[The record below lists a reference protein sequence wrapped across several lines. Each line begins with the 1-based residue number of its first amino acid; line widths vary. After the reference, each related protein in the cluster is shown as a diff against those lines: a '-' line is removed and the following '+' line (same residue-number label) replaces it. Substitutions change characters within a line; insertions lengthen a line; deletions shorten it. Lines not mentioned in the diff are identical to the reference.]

1 MFEKSD
7 KYFFAARITLNVL
20 HILGMLLF
28 LVVPILVAI
37 FESDTSCLIYL
48 VGVPATALSWLL
60 TTVLFGVICDIKLIR
75 NKLYCEDTRALA
87 KICAGAEAFK
97 NMARERIVRAEK
109 GAELKELI
117 AMLDSGEIS
126 REEYAERVSELWKP
140 IDEVRLAKEQEIAR
154 KQAEEKAR
162 AAKQAKQEEV
172 AAIVSEAQ
180 QTLKAQE
187 GEEKAESAES
197 AKAESE
203 ESEEKAEGAKKS
215 EEGAEK
221 APEEDPQKGEEQKV
235 TSENRAD
242 AEASAFCIQSLD
254 LKSW

>member
-37 FESDTSCLIYL
+37 FEDDTSCLIYL

-187 GEEKAESAES
+187 GEEKAESEES

-203 ESEEKAEGAKKS
+203 ESAEKAESAKKS

-221 APEEDPQKGEEQKV
+221 PEEDPQKGEE
-235 TSENRAD
+235 
-242 AEASAFCIQSLD
+242 
-254 LKSW
+254 

>member
-180 QTLKAQE
+180 QTLKADE
-187 GEEKAESAES
+187 GEEKAASAES

-221 APEEDPQKGEEQKV
+221 APEEDPQKGEE
-235 TSENRAD
+235 
-242 AEASAFCIQSLD
+242 
-254 LKSW
+254 

>member
-37 FESDTSCLIYL
+37 FEDDTSCLIYL

-60 TTVLFGVICDIKLIR
+60 TIVLFGVICDIKLIR

-87 KICAGAEAFK
+87 KICADSEAFK
-97 NMARERIVRAEK
+97 NLARERIVRAEK

-162 AAKQAKQEEV
+162 AAKLAKQEEV

-180 QTLKAQE
+180 QTLKADE
-187 GEEKAESAES
+187 GEEKAESA
-197 AKAESE
+197 

-215 EEGAEK
+215 EEGAK
-221 APEEDPQKGEEQKV
+221 KPEEDPQEGEE
-235 TSENRAD
+235 
-242 AEASAFCIQSLD
+242 
-254 LKSW
+254 

>member
-97 NMARERIVRAEK
+97 NIARERIVRAEK

-126 REEYAERVSELWKP
+126 REEYAERVSELWEP

-187 GEEKAESAES
+187 GEEKAESEES

-203 ESEEKAEGAKKS
+203 ESAEKAESAKKS
-215 EEGAEK
+215 EEGAK
-221 APEEDPQKGEEQKV
+221 KPEEDPQEGEE
-235 TSENRAD
+235 
-242 AEASAFCIQSLD
+242 
-254 LKSW
+254 

>member
-37 FESDTSCLIYL
+37 FEDDTSCLIYL

-87 KICAGAEAFK
+87 KICADSEAFK
-97 NMARERIVRAEK
+97 NLARERIVRAEK

-180 QTLKAQE
+180 QTLKADE
-187 GEEKAESAES
+187 GEEKAEGEES

-203 ESEEKAEGAKKS
+203 ESVKAESEESAEKAESAKKS

-221 APEEDPQKGEEQKV
+221 APEEDPQKGEE
-235 TSENRAD
+235 
-242 AEASAFCIQSLD
+242 
-254 LKSW
+254 

>member
-20 HILGMLLF
+20 HVLGMLLF

-75 NKLYCEDTRALA
+75 NKLYREDTRALA

-117 AMLDSGEIS
+117 AKLDSGEIS
-126 REEYAERVSELWKP
+126 REEYAERVSELWEP
-140 IDEVRLAKEQEIAR
+140 IDEVRLAKEQEIARKQAEEKARAAIAR

-180 QTLKAQE
+180 QTLKADE
-187 GEEKAESAES
+187 GEEKAESEES

-203 ESEEKAEGAKKS
+203 ESVKAESEESEAKAEGAKKR

-221 APEEDPQKGEEQKV
+221 APEEDPQAGEE
-235 TSENRAD
+235 
-242 AEASAFCIQSLD
+242 
-254 LKSW
+254 

>member
-87 KICAGAEAFK
+87 KICAGTEAFK

-117 AMLDSGEIS
+117 AKLDSGEIS

-180 QTLKAQE
+180 QTLKADE
-187 GEEKAESAES
+187 GEEKAESEES

-203 ESEEKAEGAKKS
+203 ESVKAESEESAEKAESAKKS
-215 EEGAEK
+215 EEGAK
-221 APEEDPQKGEEQKV
+221 KPEEDPQKGEE
-235 TSENRAD
+235 
-242 AEASAFCIQSLD
+242 
-254 LKSW
+254 

>member
-28 LVVPILVAI
+28 LVVPILIAI

-197 AKAESE
+197 AKAESAE
-203 ESEEKAEGAKKS
+203 SAKAESEESVKAESEESVKAESEESAEKAESAKKS

-221 APEEDPQKGEEQKV
+221 APEEDPQKGEE
-235 TSENRAD
+235 
-242 AEASAFCIQSLD
+242 
-254 LKSW
+254 

>member
-75 NKLYCEDTRALA
+75 NKLYREDTRALA

-117 AMLDSGEIS
+117 AKLDSGEIS
-126 REEYAERVSELWKP
+126 REEYAERVSELWEP

-187 GEEKAESAES
+187 GEEKAESEES

-203 ESEEKAEGAKKS
+203 ESVKAESEESEAKAEGAKKS

-221 APEEDPQKGEEQKV
+221 APEEDPQAGEE
-235 TSENRAD
+235 
-242 AEASAFCIQSLD
+242 
-254 LKSW
+254 

>member
-37 FESDTSCLIYL
+37 FEDDTACLIYL
-48 VGVPATALSWLL
+48 VGVPATAFSWLL

-126 REEYAERVSELWKP
+126 REEYAERVSELWQP
-140 IDEVRLAKEQEIAR
+140 IDEVRLAKEQEIAL

-187 GEEKAESAES
+187 GEEKAESEES

-203 ESEEKAEGAKKS
+203 ESVKAESAESEEKAEGAKKS

-221 APEEDPQKGEEQKV
+221 PEEDPQKGEE
-235 TSENRAD
+235 
-242 AEASAFCIQSLD
+242 
-254 LKSW
+254 

>member
-37 FESDTSCLIYL
+37 FEDDTSCLIYL

-97 NMARERIVRAEK
+97 NLARERIVRAEK

-117 AMLDSGEIS
+117 AKLDSGEIS
-126 REEYAERVSELWKP
+126 REEYAERVSELWQP

-180 QTLKAQE
+180 QTLKADE

-197 AKAESE
+197 EEKAEGA
-203 ESEEKAEGAKKS
+203 ESEEKAEVAKKR
-215 EEGAEK
+215 EEDAEK
-221 APEEDPQKGEEQKV
+221 PEEDPQEGEE
-235 TSENRAD
+235 
-242 AEASAFCIQSLD
+242 
-254 LKSW
+254 

>member
-20 HILGMLLF
+20 HVLGMLLF

-60 TTVLFGVICDIKLIR
+60 TTVLFGVICDIKMIR

-117 AMLDSGEIS
+117 AKLDSGEIS
-126 REEYAERVSELWKP
+126 REEYAERVSELWEP

-187 GEEKAESAES
+187 GEEKAESEES

-203 ESEEKAEGAKKS
+203 ESAKAESEESAAKAEGAKKR
-215 EEGAEK
+215 EEDAEK
-221 APEEDPQKGEEQKV
+221 PEEDPQAGEE
-235 TSENRAD
+235 
-242 AEASAFCIQSLD
+242 
-254 LKSW
+254 

>member
-48 VGVPATALSWLL
+48 VGVPATVLSWLL

-221 APEEDPQKGEEQKV
+221 APEEDPQKGEE
-235 TSENRAD
+235 
-242 AEASAFCIQSLD
+242 
-254 LKSW
+254 

>member
-20 HILGMLLF
+20 HVLGMLLF

-37 FESDTSCLIYL
+37 FEDDTSCLIYL

-97 NMARERIVRAEK
+97 NMARERIVREEK

-117 AMLDSGEIS
+117 AKLDSGEIS

-180 QTLKAQE
+180 QTLKADE
-187 GEEKAESAES
+187 GEEKAASAES

-203 ESEEKAEGAKKS
+203 ESAEKAESAKKS

-221 APEEDPQKGEEQKV
+221 APEEDPQKGEE
-235 TSENRAD
+235 
-242 AEASAFCIQSLD
+242 
-254 LKSW
+254 

>member
-180 QTLKAQE
+180 QTLKARE
-187 GEEKAESAES
+187 GEEKAESEES

-203 ESEEKAEGAKKS
+203 ESVKAESEESAEKAESAKKS

-221 APEEDPQKGEEQKV
+221 APEEDPQKGEE
-235 TSENRAD
+235 
-242 AEASAFCIQSLD
+242 
-254 LKSW
+254 

>member
-117 AMLDSGEIS
+117 AKLDSGEIS

-197 AKAESE
+197 AKTESE

-215 EEGAEK
+215 EEDAEK
-221 APEEDPQKGEEQKV
+221 PEEKDPQEGEE
-235 TSENRAD
+235 
-242 AEASAFCIQSLD
+242 
-254 LKSW
+254 

>member
-20 HILGMLLF
+20 HVLGMLLF

-97 NMARERIVRAEK
+97 NMARERIVREEK

-117 AMLDSGEIS
+117 AKLDSGEIS
-126 REEYAERVSELWKP
+126 REEYAERVSELWEP

-187 GEEKAESAES
+187 GEEKAESEES

-203 ESEEKAEGAKKS
+203 ESVKAESEESAEKAESAKKS

-221 APEEDPQKGEEQKV
+221 APEEDPQKGEE
-235 TSENRAD
+235 
-242 AEASAFCIQSLD
+242 
-254 LKSW
+254 

>member
-20 HILGMLLF
+20 HVLGMLLF
-28 LVVPILVAI
+28 LVVPILVTI
-37 FESDTSCLIYL
+37 FEDDTSCLIYL
-48 VGVPATALSWLL
+48 VGVPAMALSWLL

-187 GEEKAESAES
+187 GEEKAESEES

-203 ESEEKAEGAKKS
+203 ESVKAESAESEEKAEGAKKS

-221 APEEDPQKGEEQKV
+221 PEEDPQEGEE
-235 TSENRAD
+235 
-242 AEASAFCIQSLD
+242 
-254 LKSW
+254 

>member
-180 QTLKAQE
+180 QTLKADE
-187 GEEKAESAES
+187 GEEKAESEES
-197 AKAESE
+197 AKAESAKKSE
-203 ESEEKAEGAKKS
+203 ECAEKAESAEGEEKAEGAKKS
-215 EEGAEK
+215 EEGAKK
-221 APEEDPQKGEEQKV
+221 APEEDPQKGEE
-235 TSENRAD
+235 
-242 AEASAFCIQSLD
+242 
-254 LKSW
+254 

>member
-20 HILGMLLF
+20 HVLGMLLF

-75 NKLYCEDTRALA
+75 NKLYREDTRALA

-117 AMLDSGEIS
+117 AKLDSGEIS
-126 REEYAERVSELWKP
+126 REEYAERVSELWEP

-180 QTLKAQE
+180 QTLKADE
-187 GEEKAESAES
+187 GKK
-197 AKAESE
+197 KAESE
-203 ESEEKAEGAKKS
+203 ESAEKAEGAKKS

-221 APEEDPQKGEEQKV
+221 PEEDPQAGEE
-235 TSENRAD
+235 
-242 AEASAFCIQSLD
+242 
-254 LKSW
+254 

>member
-20 HILGMLLF
+20 HVLGMLLF

-97 NMARERIVRAEK
+97 NMARERIVREEK

-117 AMLDSGEIS
+117 AKLNSGEIS
-126 REEYAERVSELWKP
+126 REEYAERVSELWEP

-162 AAKQAKQEEV
+162 AAKLAKQEEV

-180 QTLKAQE
+180 QTLKADE
-187 GEEKAESAES
+187 SEEKAEGA
-197 AKAESE
+197 

-215 EEGAEK
+215 EEGAK
-221 APEEDPQKGEEQKV
+221 KPEEDPQEGEE
-235 TSENRAD
+235 
-242 AEASAFCIQSLD
+242 
-254 LKSW
+254 

>member
-117 AMLDSGEIS
+117 AKLDSGEIS

-140 IDEVRLAKEQEIAR
+140 IDEVRLAKEQEIAL

-180 QTLKAQE
+180 QTLKADE
-187 GEEKAESAES
+187 GEEKAESA
-197 AKAESE
+197 

-215 EEGAEK
+215 EEGAK
-221 APEEDPQKGEEQKV
+221 KPEEDPQEGEE
-235 TSENRAD
+235 
-242 AEASAFCIQSLD
+242 
-254 LKSW
+254 

>member
-7 KYFFAARITLNVL
+7 KYFFAARIMLNVL

-75 NKLYCEDTRALA
+75 NKLYREDTRALA
-87 KICAGAEAFK
+87 KICA
-97 NMARERIVRAEK
+97 
-109 GAELKELI
+109 ELKELI
-117 AMLDSGEIS
+117 AKLDSGEIS
-126 REEYAERVSELWKP
+126 REEYAERVSELWEP
-140 IDEVRLAKEQEIAR
+140 IDEIRLAKEQEIAR

-180 QTLKAQE
+180 QTLKADE
-187 GEEKAESAES
+187 D
-197 AKAESE
+197 
-203 ESEEKAEGAKKS
+203 EEKAEGEESAEKAESAKKS

-221 APEEDPQKGEEQKV
+221 APEEDPQKGEE
-235 TSENRAD
+235 
-242 AEASAFCIQSLD
+242 
-254 LKSW
+254 

>member
-20 HILGMLLF
+20 HVLGMLLF

-97 NMARERIVRAEK
+97 NMARERIVREEK

-117 AMLDSGEIS
+117 AKLDSGEIS
-126 REEYAERVSELWKP
+126 REEYAERVSELWEP

-180 QTLKAQE
+180 QTLKADE
-187 GEEKAESAES
+187 SEEKAEGA
-197 AKAESE
+197 

-215 EEGAEK
+215 EEGAK
-221 APEEDPQKGEEQKV
+221 KPEEDPQEGEE
-235 TSENRAD
+235 
-242 AEASAFCIQSLD
+242 
-254 LKSW
+254 

>member
-87 KICAGAEAFK
+87 RICAGAEAFK

-126 REEYAERVSELWKP
+126 REEYAERVSELWEP

-180 QTLKAQE
+180 QTLKADE
-187 GEEKAESAES
+187 GKEKAESAES
-197 AKAESE
+197 A
-203 ESEEKAEGAKKS
+203 KAEGAKKS

-221 APEEDPQKGEEQKV
+221 APEEDPQKGEE
-235 TSENRAD
+235 
-242 AEASAFCIQSLD
+242 
-254 LKSW
+254 

>member
-126 REEYAERVSELWKP
+126 REEYAERVSELWEP

-187 GEEKAESAES
+187 GEEKAESEES

-203 ESEEKAEGAKKS
+203 ESAKAESEESAEKAESAKKS

-221 APEEDPQKGEEQKV
+221 APEEDPQAGEE
-235 TSENRAD
+235 
-242 AEASAFCIQSLD
+242 
-254 LKSW
+254 

>member
-97 NMARERIVRAEK
+97 NMARERIVREEK

-117 AMLDSGEIS
+117 AKLDSGEIS
-126 REEYAERVSELWKP
+126 REEYAERVSELWEP

-180 QTLKAQE
+180 QTLKADE
-187 GEEKAESAES
+187 GEEKAESA
-197 AKAESE
+197 

-215 EEGAEK
+215 EEGAK
-221 APEEDPQKGEEQKV
+221 KPAEDAQEGEE
-235 TSENRAD
+235 
-242 AEASAFCIQSLD
+242 
-254 LKSW
+254 

>member
-20 HILGMLLF
+20 HVLGMLLF

-97 NMARERIVRAEK
+97 NMARERIVREEK

-117 AMLDSGEIS
+117 AKLNSGEIS
-126 REEYAERVSELWKP
+126 REEYAERVSELWEP

-180 QTLKAQE
+180 QTLKADE
-187 GEEKAESAES
+187 GEEKAESA
-197 AKAESE
+197 

-215 EEGAEK
+215 EEGAK
-221 APEEDPQKGEEQKV
+221 KPEEDPQEGEE
-235 TSENRAD
+235 
-242 AEASAFCIQSLD
+242 
-254 LKSW
+254 

>member
-20 HILGMLLF
+20 HVLGMLLF

-117 AMLDSGEIS
+117 AKLDSGEIS
-126 REEYAERVSELWKP
+126 REEYAERVSELWEP

-187 GEEKAESAES
+187 GGEKAESEES

-203 ESEEKAEGAKKS
+203 ESVKAESEESAEKAEGAKKS

-221 APEEDPQKGEEQKV
+221 APEEDPQAGEE
-235 TSENRAD
+235 
-242 AEASAFCIQSLD
+242 
-254 LKSW
+254 

>member
-37 FESDTSCLIYL
+37 FEDDTSCLIYL

-60 TTVLFGVICDIKLIR
+60 TIVLFGVICDIKLIR

-180 QTLKAQE
+180 QTLKADE
-187 GEEKAESAES
+187 GEEKAESEES

-203 ESEEKAEGAKKS
+203 ESAKAESEESVKAESEESVKAESAKKS

-221 APEEDPQKGEEQKV
+221 APEEDPQKGEE
-235 TSENRAD
+235 
-242 AEASAFCIQSLD
+242 
-254 LKSW
+254 

>member
-60 TTVLFGVICDIKLIR
+60 ATVLFGVICDIKLIR

-117 AMLDSGEIS
+117 AKLDSGEIS

-140 IDEVRLAKEQEIAR
+140 IDEVRLAKEQEIAL

-180 QTLKAQE
+180 QTLKADEGKEKAE
-187 GEEKAESAES
+187 GEESAKAESGESAEKAESAEG
-197 AKAESE
+197 
-203 ESEEKAEGAKKS
+203 EEKAEGAKKS

-221 APEEDPQKGEEQKV
+221 APEEDPQKGEE
-235 TSENRAD
+235 
-242 AEASAFCIQSLD
+242 
-254 LKSW
+254 

>member
-20 HILGMLLF
+20 HVLGMLLF

-60 TTVLFGVICDIKLIR
+60 TIVLFGVICDIKLIR

-87 KICAGAEAFK
+87 KICAGTEAFK

-140 IDEVRLAKEQEIAR
+140 IDEVRLAKEQEIAL

-187 GEEKAESAES
+187 GAE
-197 AKAESE
+197 KAESE
-203 ESEEKAEGAKKS
+203 ESVKAESEESTEKAESAKKS

-221 APEEDPQKGEEQKV
+221 APEEKDPQKSEE
-235 TSENRAD
+235 
-242 AEASAFCIQSLD
+242 
-254 LKSW
+254 

>member
-48 VGVPATALSWLL
+48 VGVPATVLSWLL

-180 QTLKAQE
+180 QTLKADE
-187 GEEKAESAES
+187 GEEKAASAES

-203 ESEEKAEGAKKS
+203 ESAEKAESAKKS

-221 APEEDPQKGEEQKV
+221 APEEDPQKGEE
-235 TSENRAD
+235 
-242 AEASAFCIQSLD
+242 
-254 LKSW
+254 

>member
-60 TTVLFGVICDIKLIR
+60 TIVLFGVICDIKLIR

-87 KICAGAEAFK
+87 KICADSEAFK
-97 NMARERIVRAEK
+97 NLARERIVRAEK

-126 REEYAERVSELWKP
+126 REEYAERVSELWQP
-140 IDEVRLAKEQEIAR
+140 IDEVRLAKEQEIAL

-187 GEEKAESAES
+187 GEEKAESEES

-203 ESEEKAEGAKKS
+203 ESVKAESEESVKAESAKKS

-221 APEEDPQKGEEQKV
+221 APEEDPQKGEE
-235 TSENRAD
+235 
-242 AEASAFCIQSLD
+242 
-254 LKSW
+254 

>member
-20 HILGMLLF
+20 HVLGMLLF

-117 AMLDSGEIS
+117 AKLDSGEIS

-180 QTLKAQE
+180 QTLKADE
-187 GEEKAESAES
+187 GKEKAESEKS
-197 AKAESE
+197 AKAES
-203 ESEEKAEGAKKS
+203 AKKS

-221 APEEDPQKGEEQKV
+221 APEEDPQKGEE
-235 TSENRAD
+235 
-242 AEASAFCIQSLD
+242 
-254 LKSW
+254 

>member
-20 HILGMLLF
+20 HVLGMLLF

-117 AMLDSGEIS
+117 AKLDSGEIS
-126 REEYAERVSELWKP
+126 REEYAERVSELWEP

-180 QTLKAQE
+180 QTLKADE
-187 GEEKAESAES
+187 GEEKAESEES
-197 AKAESE
+197 AKAESAAG
-203 ESEEKAEGAKKS
+203 EEKAEGAKKS
-215 EEGAEK
+215 EEGAK
-221 APEEDPQKGEEQKV
+221 KPEEDPQEGEE
-235 TSENRAD
+235 
-242 AEASAFCIQSLD
+242 
-254 LKSW
+254 

>member
-28 LVVPILVAI
+28 LVVPILVTI
-37 FESDTSCLIYL
+37 FEDDTSCLIYL

-75 NKLYCEDTRALA
+75 NKLYCEDPRALA

-126 REEYAERVSELWKP
+126 REEYAKRVSELWKP

-154 KQAEEKAR
+154 KKAEEKAR

-187 GEEKAESAES
+187 GEEKAESEES

-203 ESEEKAEGAKKS
+203 ESVKAESEESVKAESAKKS

-221 APEEDPQKGEEQKV
+221 APEEDPQEGEE
-235 TSENRAD
+235 
-242 AEASAFCIQSLD
+242 
-254 LKSW
+254 

>member
-215 EEGAEK
+215 EEDAEK
-221 APEEDPQKGEEQKV
+221 PEEKDPQEGEE
-235 TSENRAD
+235 
-242 AEASAFCIQSLD
+242 
-254 LKSW
+254 

>member
-20 HILGMLLF
+20 HVLGMLLF
-28 LVVPILVAI
+28 LVVPILVTI
-37 FESDTSCLIYL
+37 FEDDTSCLIYL
-48 VGVPATALSWLL
+48 VGVPAMALSWLL
-60 TTVLFGVICDIKLIR
+60 TIVLFGVICDIKLIR
-75 NKLYCEDTRALA
+75 NKLYREDTRALA

-162 AAKQAKQEEV
+162 AANQAKQEEV

-187 GEEKAESAES
+187 GEEKAESEES

-203 ESEEKAEGAKKS
+203 ESVKAESAESEEKAEGAKKS

-221 APEEDPQKGEEQKV
+221 PEEDPQKGEE
-235 TSENRAD
+235 
-242 AEASAFCIQSLD
+242 
-254 LKSW
+254 

>member
-97 NMARERIVRAEK
+97 NMARERIVREEK

-117 AMLDSGEIS
+117 AKLDSGEIS

-180 QTLKAQE
+180 QTLKADE
-187 GEEKAESAES
+187 GEEKAESA
-197 AKAESE
+197 

-221 APEEDPQKGEEQKV
+221 PEKDPQKGEE
-235 TSENRAD
+235 
-242 AEASAFCIQSLD
+242 
-254 LKSW
+254 